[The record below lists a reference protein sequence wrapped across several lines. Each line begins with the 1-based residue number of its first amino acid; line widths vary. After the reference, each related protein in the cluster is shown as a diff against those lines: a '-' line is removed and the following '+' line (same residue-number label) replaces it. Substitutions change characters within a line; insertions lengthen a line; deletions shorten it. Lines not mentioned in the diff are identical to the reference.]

1 MQYKH
6 LAIEERES
14 IQAMQREKNS
24 IRAIARMLGRP
35 PSCISRELKRN
46 FPDRRKVYTP
56 RLAHERALEKRAS
69 RGRKDRLK
77 NETIRQYA
85 IEHLK
90 LRWSPEQI
98 AIRMPL
104 DLGLHISHEAIYQFI
119 YSQVSRE
126 GYGPYHLNALGLR
139 SRLRRRRKRRQPEG
153 SRRSQRIFK
162 PRGASIEQRPLAVSK
177 RSRFGDW
184 EGDTVES
191 LGHKPGV
198 NTLLERKSGLCLIT
212 RVADKSSAATARAMQ
227 RRFALLPQKLKRT
240 IALDNGPENSDWRLI
255 EESTG
260 LKAYYAHPYC
270 SAERGANENA
280 NGLLRDFF
288 PKKTDFTLVSD
299 AELAKVEHALNGRPR
314 KRLGGRTPLE
324 VSGVALTG

>member
-46 FPDRRKVYTP
+46 FPDQRKVYTP

-139 SRLRRRRKRRQPEG
+139 SCLRRRRKRRQPKG

-198 NTLLERKSGLCLIT
+198 NTLLERLVPDHQGRRQIERCNGSCDAAALCAAAAETEAHHRARQRPGEFRLA
-212 RVADKSSAATARAMQ
+212 ADRGVHRAEGVL
-227 RRFALLPQKLKRT
+227 RA
-240 IALDNGPENSDWRLI
+240 SV
-255 EESTG
+255 
-260 LKAYYAHPYC
+260 
-270 SAERGANENA
+270 
-280 NGLLRDFF
+280 LLRRARGERERQRPAARLF
-288 PKKTDFTLVSD
+288 PEEDRL
-299 AELAKVEHALNGRPR
+299 HAGL
-314 KRLGGRTPLE
+314 
-324 VSGVALTG
+324 